1 VSQAGTGIARKRIPE
16 IDFWRGFALIVIM
29 VDHVPWNGLDLL
41 TPRNFG
47 FSDAAEVFVFL
58 SGAAVS
64 LANVPLL
71 QKARFGRIVRRCA
84 TRAAKLYLVQIALT
98 LCSIAIPL
106 AAATIVGDER
116 VALEQG
122 LSRFLDSPVSS
133 LIGVAALNYF
143 PNISCI
149 LALYVVL
156 MLWAPVVLF
165 LAWRSAV
172 LALLVSVGVYALG
185 RGHFRLES
193 DGWYFNPF
201 AWQLV
206 FAIGL
211 VCALTWRD
219 GLPRPQRPLVVLA
232 AAIILGAAILSVR
245 VMGLNAAALA
255 HLDLDK
261 SELGLMRLAHFLA
274 VAYVIAV
281 VGAVEPLATPIRR
294 IIRSWT
300 GQSLQG
306 MGRNS
311 LFFFALGSVVSTG
324 GCSLMAAARSLGTAH
339 LIIHL
344 IGFVYI
350 AAAVVGMFAVVRRME
365 RPTGPLVRS
374 TEIGDA
380 LAAPLVYRSAP
391 LPSDKDPDVAPLLA
405 PGAAATKSSPTSI

>member
-1 VSQAGTGIARKRIPE
+1 
-16 IDFWRGFALIVIM
+16 
-29 VDHVPWNGLDLL
+29 
-41 TPRNFG
+41 
-47 FSDAAEVFVFL
+47 
-58 SGAAVS
+58 
-64 LANVPLL
+64 
-71 QKARFGRIVRRCA
+71 
-84 TRAAKLYLVQIALT
+84 
-98 LCSIAIPL
+98 
-106 AAATIVGDER
+106 
-116 VALEQG
+116 
-122 LSRFLDSPVSS
+122 
-133 LIGVAALNYF
+133 
-143 PNISCI
+143 
-149 LALYVVL
+149 
-156 MLWAPVVLF
+156 
-165 LAWRSAV
+165 
-172 LALLVSVGVYALG
+172 
-185 RGHFRLES
+185 
-193 DGWYFNPF
+193 
-201 AWQLV
+201 V
-206 FAIGL
+206 FAIDL

-232 AAIILGAAILSVR
+232 AAIILGSAILSVR

-300 GQSLQG
+300 RQSLQG

-405 PGAAATKSSPTSI
+405 PGAGATKSSPRRRVSIHASRALHRRTFAPRRNPGSSQLRCAPSWNRPRGGYPGPPPLRAGERATISI

>member
-1 VSQAGTGIARKRIPE
+1 
-16 IDFWRGFALIVIM
+16 
-29 VDHVPWNGLDLL
+29 
-41 TPRNFG
+41 
-47 FSDAAEVFVFL
+47 
-58 SGAAVS
+58 
-64 LANVPLL
+64 
-71 QKARFGRIVRRCA
+71 
-84 TRAAKLYLVQIALT
+84 
-98 LCSIAIPL
+98 
-106 AAATIVGDER
+106 
-116 VALEQG
+116 
-122 LSRFLDSPVSS
+122 
-133 LIGVAALNYF
+133 
-143 PNISCI
+143 
-149 LALYVVL
+149 

-165 LAWRSAV
+165 LAWRSPV
-172 LALLVSVGVYALG
+172 LALLVSVGVYAAG

-245 VMGLNAAALA
+245 VMGLNAAAFA

-294 IIRSWT
+294 MIGSWT

-311 LFFFALGSVVSTG
+311 LLFFALGSVASAG
-324 GCSLMAAARSLGTAH
+324 GCSLMAAAGSLGAPH
-339 LIIHL
+339 FIVHL
-344 IGFVYI
+344 IGFVYT
-350 AAAVVGMFAVVRRME
+350 AAAVVGMFAGVRRME
-365 RPTGPLVRS
+365 PTTGPLVRS
-374 TEIGDA
+374 TKIGDA
-380 LAAPLVYRSAP
+380 LAVSMIDRGAPFP
-391 LPSDKDPDVAPLLA
+391 GEKESDLAPLLA
-405 PGAAATKSSPTSI
+405 PGAGPTKSSPTSI